1 MTYDVMAYD
10 IMTYVENE
18 EVHKKWIQH
27 EHQKW
32 RRLREWGITLM
43 ATAHATFSLVYCIAA
58 DLRLEMMFTLKTGNG
73 NCMLMYAQKVK
84 TTFEM

>member
-1 MTYDVMAYD
+1 
-10 IMTYVENE
+10 
-18 EVHKKWIQH
+18 
-27 EHQKW
+27 
-32 RRLREWGITLM
+32 M